1 MTSISRDDL
10 VAPRLPDMGETI
22 SRKPTLA
29 QRRPQQIPADEI
41 GEQHRPEV
49 SADEMQQIL
58 LALMEQQTR

>member
-1 MTSISRDDL
+1 
-10 VAPRLPDMGETI
+10 MGETI
-22 SRKPTLA
+22 SMRPTLA

-41 GEQHRPEV
+41 GDQHRPEV

>member
-1 MTSISRDDL
+1 
-10 VAPRLPDMGETI
+10 MGDTI

-29 QRRPQQIPADEI
+29 QRRPQQLPSDEI

-58 LALMEQQTR
+58 LALMDQQTR